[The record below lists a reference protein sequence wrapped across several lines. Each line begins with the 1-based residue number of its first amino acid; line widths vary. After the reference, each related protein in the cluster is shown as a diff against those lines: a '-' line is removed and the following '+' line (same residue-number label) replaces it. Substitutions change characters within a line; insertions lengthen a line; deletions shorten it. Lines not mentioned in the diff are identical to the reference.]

1 MTTRWTST
9 HRPTTDGSFASGWND
24 GYMVDTVYM
33 PQMVSELSPTWLSMV
48 SVLNGQPPLRR
59 VPGRPLRWLDL
70 GCGLG
75 TSTAMVAAAN
85 DDVEVWGVDFNPAH
99 VDVARHFAANAGL
112 DKCRFIEASFAD
124 IASDTGLGPD
134 EVDVVVVNGVYSW
147 ISAANQ
153 RQIAEVIRRR
163 LRPGGFAF
171 VMYEVPLGWASLSP
185 VTEALRL
192 HASTG
197 RRRPEQAFAAAAEA
211 LRDLAEQGAR
221 YFPLPSTEA
230 KRMESWAGADGFYA
244 AHEYLGSNF
253 GPLMF
258 DQVARTM
265 ADARCSFI
273 GTTPAL
279 SAFQFNWMPDELRE
293 MFQSVDDVVLREM
306 LHDVFGERALRSDLY
321 RRGLVPVTGGE
332 YAEWTK
338 TLEIAGLGR
347 DLEDKPIELLVGGVT
362 LDPAFHQPLLDAL
375 ASGPLDVE
383 AILAIHDEWT
393 RRDAVIAMAL
403 LVGGG
408 YAAPSVP
415 GKPSAEVRER
425 CRRVNE
431 VLFAEFGHGI
441 GHSYLVAPKLGT
453 SMGLDSVE
461 LRALSRLKDRGSGQ
475 VQPTVEHV
483 TDSVMGDLAE
493 MGHQVREDN
502 KLVTDPDEART
513 VVHKRVERAFRL
525 HTTVLPSLGVEV

>member
-1 MTTRWTST
+1 VTTRWTST

-112 DKCRFIEASFAD
+112 ENCHFVEASFAD

-153 RQIAEVIRRR
+153 RQIAEVIRQR

-211 LRDLAEQGAR
+211 LSNLAEKGAR
-221 YFPLPSTEA
+221 YFPLPSSEA

-258 DQVARTM
+258 DEVAATL
-265 ADARCSFI
+265 ADARCSFV

-279 SAFQFNWMPDELRE
+279 GAFQFNWMPDELRE
-293 MFQSVDDVVLREM
+293 MFQGVDDVVLREM

-332 YAEWTK
+332 YAEWTGM
-338 TLEIAGLGR
+338 LEIAGLGR
-347 DLEDKPIELLVGGVT
+347 ELEDKPIELLVGAVN
-362 LDPAFHQPLLDAL
+362 LDPAYHQPLLDAL
-375 ASGPLDVE
+375 AAGPLDVA
-383 AILAIHDEWT
+383 AILEIHDDWT
-393 RRDAVIAMAL
+393 PRDAVIAMAL
-403 LVGGG
+403 LVSGG
-408 YAAPSVP
+408 YAAPSVR
-415 GKPSAEVRER
+415 GEPSAEVRER

-431 VLFAEFGHGI
+431 VVFEEFGHGI
-441 GHSYLVAPKLGT
+441 GHSYVVAPKLGT
-453 SMGLDSVE
+453 SASLDSVE
-461 LRALSRLKDRGSGQ
+461 LRALAILRGHDAGAEPPEVDKVADQ
-475 VQPTVEHV
+475 V
-483 TDSVMGDLAE
+483 LAE
-493 MGHQVREDN
+493 LAEIGHYVREEGKTVAD
-502 KLVTDPDEART
+502 LDEAR
-513 VVHKRVERAFRL
+513 VIVAKRVERALRL
-525 HTTVLPSLGVEV
+525 RATVLPSVGVNI